1 MKKIICFIILFNI
14 TLFFFSC
21 GESGKEKSQRKI
33 IDSLEL
39 VNSRGRM
46 DYADLQEYLSV
57 IAEGLDSI
65 SIEEHELLTNNTTG
79 ENRGLNRQRM
89 KQNLKH
95 VRDILARHRDRIAE
109 LEKRLENSEGDAK
122 NLRIIL
128 TSLRLQLEAKDREL
142 AQLKA
147 DLEDNRKSVE
157 MLTTK
162 VQQISEEN
170 EAQAQT
176 IIDQQETINRQTET
190 INKGYVKIA
199 SKKELKDSGLL
210 TGGFLKKKKL
220 DYSKMD
226 LSTFQA
232 VDIRTFKSVNLP
244 KKSKIISSVPSGSY
258 SIENTPNGDVL
269 QITDPNKFWS
279 VSNFLIIQTN

>member
-1 MKKIICFIILFNI
+1 MKKIIYSILLFNI

-39 VNSRGRM
+39 VNSQGRM

-65 SIEEHELLTNNTTG
+65 SIEEHELLANNTTG

-89 KQNLKH
+89 KQNLNH
-95 VRDILARHRDRIAE
+95 VREILARHRDRIVE
-109 LEKRLENSEGDAK
+109 LEKQLENSEGDAK

-128 TSLRLQLEAKDREL
+128 TSLRLQLETKDREL

-147 DLEDNRKSVE
+147 DLEDNRKSIA
-157 MLTTK
+157 MLTTQ
-162 VQQISEEN
+162 VQQISEEK

-190 INKGYVKIA
+190 INRGYVKIA
-199 SKKELKDSGLL
+199 SKKELNDSGLL

-226 LSTFQA
+226 LSLFQT

-269 QITDPNKFWS
+269 QITDPDKFWS
-279 VSNFLIIQTN
+279 VSNILIIQTN

>member
-1 MKKIICFIILFNI
+1 M
-14 TLFFFSC
+14 FFFSC

-89 KQNLKH
+89 RQNLKH

-162 VQQISEEN
+162 VQQISEEK
-170 EAQAQT
+170 EVQAQT
-176 IIDQQETINRQTET
+176 IIDQQETINKQTET

-226 LSTFQA
+226 LSMFQA

-244 KKSKIISSVPSGSY
+244 KKSKIITSVPSGSY
-258 SIENTPNGDVL
+258 SIESTPNGDVL
-269 QITDPNKFWS
+269 QITDQDKFWS
-279 VSNFLIIQTN
+279 VSNILIIQTN